1 MMLKRS
7 TTESKPSAVARF
19 VRAGVA
25 SLVVA
30 GAVAAL
36 ATGCLDR
43 NLCTTKDAAL
53 KKQGGSD
60 CEPKTSNLFVDQI
73 VQTAVDK
80 IDLLFMVD
88 NSVSMADKQEI
99 LKDAVPVLVA
109 RLISPICVDGTGK
122 PTGES
127 SMGGVCA
134 KGGSPEFNPIGDIHI
149 GIVSSS
155 LGAHGGTV
163 CSTGAVTDTLDDKG
177 ELIGARRP
185 APGGMPNPTA
195 ALNFDPARTWKGLGF
210 LAWDPSGTRNGAT
223 PGIKDPVALQ
233 TAFQDMIV
241 ADGEHGCGYEASL
254 EAWYRFLIDP
264 EPPASVGLD
273 AATKSVTVRSSAL
286 TIDPSTK
293 KPKLDPMTGN
303 AVCVGCD
310 ETLRAQRKAF
320 LRPDSLVAIVM
331 MSDEN
336 DCSIRDD
343 GVGWFV
349 GSSARMP
356 RSTSQCDANPNDP
369 CCRSCAQRE
378 TNGPPSGC
386 PALTADSVCKNIPTG
401 QQYVTW
407 DQPNDSLNL
416 RCYNQHKRFGFDLL
430 YETARYVNGL
440 TQTTLPLQSNG
451 TISVTNPLYDTTGSS
466 SAPRDPSLVF
476 LAGIVGVP
484 WQDIADDASLT
495 GAGLNYLTAKE
506 LVAKD
511 RWSALLGT
519 PQGATKNGV
528 PVPPSDPFMVES
540 ITPRSGM
547 NTIANVSIT
556 AANSPKPNNAI
567 NGHEQNVPMN
577 DDLQYACTFPLKT
590 ARTCMAADT
599 ACDCSP
605 DKAMSSAAVTAANSP
620 LCQGGANINTQTSAK
635 AYPGARELQVLK
647 DLGDNAIV
655 ASICPKVVTSNA
667 PGSDPNYGYNPA
679 VGAIIERL
687 KEALKGKCLPRP
699 IQTNDQGQV
708 LCKVIEAQKMG
719 CDCTTPG
726 NGRAPATDPQLM
738 TAVQTQLK
746 ATGNC
751 GNTGQD
757 PCTTWCQCEILQE
770 SGGDLKTCQ
779 TNQPVNTPGYCYIDK
794 TAENAAGANVAA
806 IEAALAKCPSN
817 QQQLLHFQDSPTEKT
832 PAQGAVAFI
841 ACLGAP
847 IGATATPVGTGG
859 GN

>member
-7 TTESKPSAVARF
+7 TTESKRSAAARL
-19 VRAGVA
+19 VQAGVA
-25 SLVVA
+25 TLAAAS
-30 GAVAAL
+30 AVAAL

-43 NLCTTKDAAL
+43 NLCTTA
-53 KKQGGSD
+53 
-60 CEPKTSNLFVDQI
+60 CEPKTSNVFVDQI

-99 LKDAVPVLVA
+99 LKDAVPVLVS
-109 RLISPICVDGTGK
+109 RLVNPICVDGMGA
-122 PTGES
+122 PTGETS
-127 SMGGVCA
+127 ANGTCT
-134 KGGSPEFNPIGDIHI
+134 KGAPEFNPIGDIHI

-163 CSTGAVTDTLDDKG
+163 CATGAATDTLDDKG

-185 APGGMPNPTA
+185 APGGMANPTA
-195 ALNFDPARTWKGLGF
+195 ALNFDITRTWNSKGF
-210 LAWDPSGTRNGAT
+210 LAWDPSGTRNNPAGT
-223 PGIKDPVALQ
+223 KDAMVLQ

-241 ADGEHGCGYEASL
+241 ATGEHGCGYEASL

-264 EPPASVGLD
+264 EPPLAVTQSNG
-273 AATKSVTVRSSAL
+273 VTVRGSAL
-286 TIDPSTK
+286 TLDPKTK
-293 KPKLDPMTGN
+293 KPVLDAMGN
-303 AVCVGCD
+303 PTCTGCD
-310 ETLRAQRKAF
+310 TTLLAQRKAF
-320 LRPDSLVAIVM
+320 LRPDSLVAVVM

-343 GVGWFV
+343 SVGWFV
-349 GSSARMP
+349 GASARMP
-356 RSTSQCDANPNDP
+356 RSTAACDANPNDP
-369 CCRSCAQRE
+369 CCRSCAQKE
-378 TNGPPSGC
+378 SAPPANC
-386 PALTADSVCKNIPTG
+386 PALSADAVCKDVPAG

-407 DQPNDSLNL
+407 DALHDNLNL

-430 YETARYVNGL
+430 YETGRYVNGL
-440 TQTTLPLQSNG
+440 KSTTLQLQSNPSV
-451 TISVTNPLYDTTGSS
+451 SVTNPLYDTTGTSK
-466 SAPRDPSLVF
+466 APRDPSLVF

-511 RWSALLGT
+511 RWGVLLGA
-519 PQGATKNGV
+519 PQGAMPGAV

-540 ITPRSGM
+540 IDPRTGTNPVAM
-547 NTIANVSIT
+547 VAT
-556 AANSPKPNNAI
+556 APATSTNPQASVI
-567 NGHEQNVPMN
+567 NGHEYNLPNQ
-577 DDLQYACTFPLKT
+577 DDLQYACIFKLKT
-590 ARTCMAADT
+590 PKTCMAGDN
-599 ACDCSP
+599 ACDCAP
-605 DKAMSSAAVTAANSP
+605 DKMGATTALTAANSP
-620 LCQGGANINTQTSAK
+620 LCQGGSGITNQVYAK

-655 ASICPKVVTSNA
+655 ASICPKVVNSAN

-699 IQTNDQGQV
+699 IEINAQGQV
-708 LCKVIEAQKMG
+708 LCKVIEAQKNG
-719 CDCTTPG
+719 CDCTLP
-726 NGRAPATDPQLM
+726 GRAGVTDASLI
-738 TAVQTQLK
+738 TAVQSQLN

-751 GNTGQD
+751 GGDGQD
-757 PCTTWCQCEILQE
+757 PCTTWCQCEIVQE
-770 SGGDLKTCQ
+770 TGADLTTCQ
-779 TNQPVNTPGYCYIDK
+779 SNKTLTTPGYCYIDK
-794 TAENAAGANVAA
+794 TAETVAGADVAS
-806 IEAALAKCPSN
+806 IQAALAKCPSN
-817 QQQLLHFQDSPTEKT
+817 QQQLLHFVDADSTHKT

-847 IGATATPVGTGG
+847 IGVVTSGSGG

>member
-7 TTESKPSAVARF
+7 TTESKPNATARL

-25 SLVVA
+25 SLAAV

-43 NLCTTKDAAL
+43 NLCTTA
-53 KKQGGSD
+53 
-60 CEPKTSNLFVDQI
+60 CEPKTSNVFVDQI

-99 LKDAVPVLVA
+99 LKDAVPVLVS
-109 RLISPICVDGTGK
+109 RLISPICVDGTGA
-122 PTGES
+122 PVVPGAS
-127 SMGGVCA
+127 SVNGVCA
-134 KGGSPEFNPIGDIHI
+134 TGSPEFNPIGDIHI

-163 CSTGAVTDTLDDKG
+163 CSSGAVTDTLNDNG

-185 APGGMPNPTA
+185 APGGMPNPVP
-195 ALNFDPARTWKGLGF
+195 ALNFDPTRTWKSLGF
-210 LAWDPSGTRNGAT
+210 LAWDPSQTRNVP
-223 PGIKDPVALQ
+223 PGLKDPVALQ

-241 ADGEHGCGYEASL
+241 AVGEHGCGYEASL
-254 EAWYRFLIDP
+254 ESWYRFLIDP

-273 AATKSVTVRSSAL
+273 KTGAITVRSSAL
-286 TIDPSTK
+286 TLDATGK
-293 KPKLDPMTGN
+293 KVVLDATG
-303 AVCVGCD
+303 AATCVGCD

-349 GSSARMP
+349 GASARMP
-356 RSTSQCDANPNDP
+356 RSTAACDANPNDP

-378 TNGPPSGC
+378 TSPPTGC
-386 PALTADSVCKNIPTG
+386 PALSADDVCKAVPAG

-407 DQPNDSLNL
+407 DLLHDSLNL

-440 TQTTLPLQSNG
+440 TQKSLPLQSHPS
-451 TISVTNPLYDTTGSS
+451 ISVTNPLYDTTGTDK
-466 SAPRDPSLVF
+466 APRDPSLVF

-495 GAGLNYLTAKE
+495 GPGLNYLNATE
-506 LVAKD
+506 LLAKD

-519 PQGATKNGV
+519 PQGATPGG
-528 PVPPSDPFMVES
+528 PPIPPSDPFMQES
-540 ITPRSGM
+540 IAPRSGT
-547 NTIANVSIT
+547 NTIAMPAVSIVPAT
-556 AANSPKPNNAI
+556 SNDPHANAI
-567 NGHEQNVPMN
+567 NGHETNLPQQ
-577 DDLQYACTFPLKT
+577 DDLQFACTFPLKT
-590 ARTCMAADT
+590 ARTCAAGDT

-605 DKAMSSAAVTAANSP
+605 DKSPTPNAALTAANSP

-647 DLGDNAIV
+647 DLGNNAIV
-655 ASICPKVVTSNA
+655 ASICPKVVQSADPN
-667 PGSDPNYGYNPA
+667 SDPNYGYNPA

-699 IQTNDQGQV
+699 IETNPQGQV
-708 LCKVIEAQKMG
+708 LCKVIEAEKTG
-719 CDCTTPG
+719 CDCMNTP
-726 NGRAPATDPQLM
+726 GRAPADATIM
-738 TAVQTQLK
+738 KAVQAQLLL
-746 ATGNC
+746 TGNC
-751 GNTGQD
+751 GNTPDD
-757 PCTTWCQCEILQE
+757 PCSSWCGCEILQE
-770 SGGDLKTCQ
+770 TNVPNGAQDLTTCQ
-779 TNQPVNTPGYCYIDK
+779 SNEALTTPGYCYIDK
-794 TAENAAGANVAA
+794 SAENVAGANKDS

-817 QQQLLHFQDSPTEKT
+817 QQQLLHFVDADSTHKT
-832 PAQGAVAFI
+832 PAQGSVAFI

-847 IGATATPVGTGG
+847 LGAVATGAGG